1 MVAVK
6 GKLNAAPSR
15 VTGDKKNRKSVGL
28 SFKVYSE
35 NERVN
40 VGSRDSVGTSS
51 TRTMRETLI
60 PTRRKSVQ
68 FNKGTVQSN
77 SSDSK
82 GNLKGFEKDKD
93 KRNSSLKTVVRR
105 KALADVSNVQ
115 GNCSTTIMR
124 DGSKSVVT
132 QGQGTITVCASSRK
146 PSMGKMGTNI
156 SQGIGVCNTSK
167 RASAKNLKASSNK
180 QMTKDKGRESVNN
193 AQRTARLSYVL
204 TRKSLPVIRRV
215 NKVDRSD
222 LKENV
227 ETSEQGKGK
236 SSFLV
241 KTKAGEKVIPQVRNT
256 RTNLLRN
263 RASDGFIL
271 LASRRQ
277 TNVDA
282 HAIPKRPIR
291 PTLRTTVKTSKV
303 QTQRTLKSKR
313 TSVLDKSIS
322 GAAISSKNKEKLV
335 PSSLP
340 ESIGFVGPH
349 QPAQGELPPDGN
361 ASTSTNT
368 SDINNRRKSDRRRSF
383 TLSLMTRSKQ
393 LEEHGEFRKLE
404 KLPSIDDNC
413 NHLEVAEYVEE
424 IYQYYWVTELQ
435 AQNPSM
441 QNYMSIQSDIT
452 PQMRGILINWLI
464 EVHFKFELMQE
475 TLYLMVTLFDRYLSL
490 VPIKKNDMQLVG
502 LTALLLASKYEDFWH
517 PRVKDLISISAESYT
532 RDQMLGMVDS
542 GLSVLLSWT
551 KAMCHLLFSGEKVVL
566 NKLKFRLNVPTPYV
580 FMMRFLKAAQS
591 DKRLEHLAFYLIEL
605 CLVEYEALK
614 YKPSLLCASAI
625 YLARDCAEMILKF
638 QKAARTG
645 QLKVTYEKYVR
656 PDQSGVAA
664 ITPLNRLPL

>member
-15 VTGDKKNRKSVGL
+15 VAGDKKNRKSVGL

-51 TRTMRETLI
+51 TR
-60 PTRRKSVQ
+60 KSVQ

-82 GNLKGFEKDKD
+82 GNLKSFEKDKD
-93 KRNSSLKTVVRR
+93 KRNSSFVRR

-115 GNCSTTIMR
+115 GNCSTTSMR

-132 QGQGTITVCASSRK
+132 LGQGTITVCASSRK

-156 SQGIGVCNTSK
+156 SQGAGVCNTSK
-167 RASAKNLKASSNK
+167 RASAKNLKASSNN

-193 AQRTARLSYVL
+193 AQRTARLSHVL

-222 LKENV
+222 LKLFEL
-227 ETSEQGKGK
+227 
-236 SSFLV
+236 FLY
-241 KTKAGEKVIPQVRNT
+241 
-256 RTNLLRN
+256 
-263 RASDGFIL
+263 FIEI
-271 LASRRQ
+271 Q
-277 TNVDA
+277 
-282 HAIPKRPIR
+282 
-291 PTLRTTVKTSKV
+291 PTLRTTVKTSNV

-340 ESIGFVGPH
+340 ESIGFVGPY

-424 IYQYYWVTELQ
+424 IYQYYWVTE

-464 EVHFKFELMQE
+464 EVHYKFELMQE

-532 RDQMLGMVDS
+532 RDQMLGM
-542 GLSVLLSWT
+542 
-551 KAMCHLLFSGEKVVL
+551 EKVVL

-625 YLARDCAEMILKF
+625 YLARCTLQRAPAWTPLLHKHARYEESQIRDCAEMILKF

-645 QLKVTYEKYVR
+645 QLKVTYEKYMR

-664 ITPLNRLPL
+664 ITPLNRLPR